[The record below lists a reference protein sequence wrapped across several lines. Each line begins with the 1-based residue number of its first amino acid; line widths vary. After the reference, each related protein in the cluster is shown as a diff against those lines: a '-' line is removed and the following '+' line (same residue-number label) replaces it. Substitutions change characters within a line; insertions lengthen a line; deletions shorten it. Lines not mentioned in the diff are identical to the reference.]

1 MMFIFGA
8 SFLVF
13 GCLACG
19 ANSEILAASLEHQAS
34 QVIVDGSETQ
44 PNEEKELAGDRI
56 ETQLSM
62 IDDIGIERY
71 LQSSIGEE

>member
-19 ANSEILAASLEHQAS
+19 ANSEIPAASLEHQAS
-34 QVIVDGSETQ
+34 QVIGDGSETQ
-44 PNEEKELAGDRI
+44 PNEEKSWPA
-56 ETQLSM
+56 
-62 IDDIGIERY
+62 IGAKVSKRF
-71 LQSSIGEE
+71 SRWS